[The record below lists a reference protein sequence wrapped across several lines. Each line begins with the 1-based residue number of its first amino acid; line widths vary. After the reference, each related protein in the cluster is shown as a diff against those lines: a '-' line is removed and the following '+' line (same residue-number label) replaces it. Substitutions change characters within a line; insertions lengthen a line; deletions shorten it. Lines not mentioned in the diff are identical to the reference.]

1 MEVKE
6 IIPEVLINDL
16 PIPVIWV
23 NRNGNFELFNN
34 AFQKVFLKE
43 TDSEISHLSKILSKN
58 SLEKFIEFTQ
68 SKSDRLFFNDY
79 VSISELKYYAHIH
92 LFKNE
97 SFNNFLIHFHFSD
110 LGILSHSE
118 HLLKVLDS
126 LPEVLFSFD
135 PISRKTTFS
144 TSGVETLCGFSLEDF
159 KENPGLWPTLIINED
174 KELVEN
180 AIINLENSEKIDLQY
195 RIKNKNG
202 ELIWIG
208 AKIWKV
214 YDDEGKYYRAYGCN
228 KNITQQKIEE
238 EKSKE
243 VKLLFELFLDQYPES
258 AVFIFDKDLK
268 YQLVGGEELSKAGYD
283 KNLLIGKTPYQIL
296 QKDRWEEL
304 KKYYEG
310 AINGETY
317 QFRHESDGKYYQLY
331 FSPLMHENG
340 LVKYGLIVSFNIEKI
355 VSLERESIKNLN
367 YFKTIV
373 EIAEAGIWEID
384 TNGYS
389 LFVNDHICN
398 LLGYNSEELLNKPA
412 PAFFSKGLGIKS
424 YRDFRETL
432 NGNRSHV
439 ELELLKKDG
448 TPVWVSI
455 SAKPLRDE
463 NKNVKSIFG
472 VITDIT
478 SRIKN
483 EESLRASEEL
493 FFNAFNYSGIGIAL
507 VGESGNWLKVN
518 PALCKIIGYSKDEL
532 FKLTWQDI
540 THPEDLDLDSK
551 LAAQLFSGDI
561 PSYEIEKRYYKKD
574 GSIVWVLLTGS
585 LVKDKSGKVLYAIA
599 QLQDITSRKAAE
611 QKLVSII
618 NQKDRITAAVAHD
631 LRNPISSIVSLNQMY
646 SSAENEDEREEISG
660 LINEACYKS
669 LDIIKDLLEI
679 SQLEDESF
687 KLDSLKL
694 DIVDLIQKSIRILDS
709 AIEKKNISI
718 DLQHPEN
725 RIICDVNP
733 QKMSRVFD
741 NLLSNAIK
749 FSRENAKISIRV
761 YSNKEHKIII
771 EIEDYGIGIPKNL
784 QAVIFDKF
792 SKARRIGLGG
802 ETSTGLGM
810 SIVKQIVELHKGKI
824 SLKSTEGKGTCFTIE
839 LPKL

>member
-1 MEVKE
+1 MKGKE
-6 IIPEVLINDL
+6 ILPELLINDL

-23 NRNGNFELFNN
+23 NQNGNFDLFNQ
-34 AFQKVFLKE
+34 AFKKIFLNERNNLSHINQILHPRSFE
-43 TDSEISHLSKILSKN
+43 TFK
-58 SLEKFIEFTQ
+58 EFTQ
-68 SKSDRLFFNDY
+68 GKLTRLFFNDY
-79 VSISELKYYAHIH
+79 IKIDGLEYYAHIH
-92 LFKNE
+92 LFRNE
-97 SFNNFLIHFHFSD
+97 ELNNFFVHFHFSD

-144 TSGVETLCGFSLEDF
+144 TSGVEQLCGFNNDDF
-159 KENPGLWPTLIINED
+159 KLNPGLWPTLILDEDKDLVEKAINE
-174 KELVEN
+174 
-180 AIINLENSEKIDLQY
+180 LEVSEKIDIQY
-195 RIKNKNG
+195 RIRNKQN
-202 ELIWIG
+202 EIIWIG

-214 YDDEGKYYRAYGCN
+214 YDDEGNYYRAYGCN
-228 KNITQQKIEE
+228 KNITQQKLDE

-243 VKLLFELFLDQYPES
+243 VKLLFELFLEKYPES
-258 AVFIFDKDLK
+258 AVFIFDQNLR

-283 KNLLIGKTPYQIL
+283 KNLLIGKTPDQIL
-296 QKDRWEEL
+296 KPERWKEL
-304 KKYYEG
+304 KKYYEA
-310 AINGETY
+310 AIKGESF
-317 QFRHESDGKYYQLY
+317 QFRHESDGKFYQLY
-331 FSPLMHENG
+331 FSPLMKENG
-340 LVKYGLIVSFNIEKI
+340 AVKYGLIVSFNIEKI

-384 TNGYS
+384 TKGYS
-389 LFVNDHICN
+389 LFVNEHICN
-398 LLGYNSEELLNKPA
+398 LLGYSAEELLGKPA
-412 PAFFSKGLGIKS
+412 PVFFSKGLSIKS
-424 YRDFRETL
+424 YRDFKETL
-432 NGNRSHV
+432 TGQRSTV
-439 ELELLKKDG
+439 ELELQKKDG
-448 TPVWVSI
+448 SNVWVSI
-455 SAKPLRDE
+455 SAKPLRDV
-463 NKNVKSIFG
+463 NKEIKSIFG

-518 PALCKIIGYSKDEL
+518 PALCKILGYNQEEL
-532 FKLTWQDI
+532 FNLTWQDI
-540 THPEDLDLDSK
+540 THPDDLDLDSK
-551 LAAQLFSGDI
+551 LAGQLFSGEI

-574 GSIVWVLLTGS
+574 GNIVWVLLTGS

-631 LRNPISSIVSLNQMY
+631 LRNPISSIVSLNQLY
-646 SSAENEDEREEISG
+646 SNSESEEEQAEISA
-660 LINEACYKS
+660 LIDEACFKS
-669 LDIIKDLLEI
+669 LDIINDLLEI

-709 AIEKKNISI
+709 AIEKKNIQI
-718 DLQHPEN
+718 DLQHPNE

-733 QKMSRVFD
+733 QKMGRVFD

-761 YSNKEHKIII
+761 YPKKDQNIII

-792 SKARRIGLGG
+792 SKARRIGLAG

-810 SIVKQIVELHKGKI
+810 SIVKQIIELHRGKI
-824 SLKSTEGKGTCFTIE
+824 SIKSTEGKGTCFIIE
-839 LPKL
+839 LPQL